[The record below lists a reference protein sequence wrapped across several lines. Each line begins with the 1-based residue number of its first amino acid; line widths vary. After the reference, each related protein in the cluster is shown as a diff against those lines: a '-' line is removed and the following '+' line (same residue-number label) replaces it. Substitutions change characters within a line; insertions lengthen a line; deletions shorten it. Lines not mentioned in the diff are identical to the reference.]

1 MVNEIV
7 AGVSAKLYETF
18 GDGYRIYQNDISQGL
33 SEPCFFLAVL
43 SPSHTPYLGR
53 RRKITVPLDVHFFPE
68 DGGDN
73 QEMARVGDLLFSAL
87 EFITTTDGADSFRG
101 REMSYEIQEGVLHFF
116 VTYAVILNEIREEET
131 METLSLKEGTE
142 NGG

>member
-7 AGVSAKLYETF
+7 AGVSRKLSETF
-18 GDGYRIYQNDISQGL
+18 GDGYRIYQNDVSQGL

-73 QEMARVGDLLFSAL
+73 REMARVGDLLFSAL
-87 EFITTTDGADSFRG
+87 EFISTTDGVDSFRG

-142 NGG
+142 YGG